1 MITIIEGSDGTGK
14 TTYAQKLTERYN
26 AQYLHAEQPRSRIW
40 SDEYIRPLTSDNMVL
55 DRWHL
60 GEVVWPKIY
69 GRVSLFDE
77 TTFDYC
83 NWELAKLGAR
93 LILLTRSEDA
103 IAEELLRR
111 GEELQIDFVLHSR
124 SLFVEAFRQ
133 VKYLDKTIIQSEVV
147 K

>member
-1 MITIIEGSDGTGK
+1 MI
-14 TTYAQKLTERYN
+14 
-26 AQYLHAEQPRSRIW
+26 
-40 SDEYIRPLTSDNMVL
+40 L

-69 GRVSLFDE
+69 GRQSLFDE

-111 GEELQIDFVLHSR
+111 GEEMQIDFVLHSR

-133 VKYLDKTIIQSEVV
+133 VRARRVVYLRSQLVFRWFLGWQNQYEINNF
-147 K
+147 

>member
-1 MITIIEGSDGTGK
+1 MITIIEGADGTGK
-14 TTYAQKLTERYN
+14 TTYAQKLSERFN
-26 AQYLHAEQPRSRIW
+26 AKYLHAEQPKTRLW
-40 SDEYIRPLTSDNMVL
+40 SDEYIRPITSQNMIL

-69 GRVSLFDE
+69 GRQSLFDE
-77 TTFDYC
+77 TTFDY
-83 NWELAKLGAR
+83 WELAKLGAR

-133 VKYLDKTIIQSEVV
+133 VRYLDKKIIHSEVV
-147 K
+147 R

>member
-14 TTYAQKLTERYN
+14 TTYAQKLTKQHN
-26 AQYLHAEQPRSRIW
+26 AKYLHAEQPKTKLW
-40 SDEYIRPLTSDNMVL
+40 SDEYIKPIDSNNIVL

-60 GEVVWPKIY
+60 GEIVWPEIY
-69 GRVSLFDE
+69 GRQSLFDE

-83 NWELAKLGAR
+83 NWELAKLGAS

-103 IAEELLRR
+103 IANELLIR
-111 GEELQIDFVLHSR
+111 GEESQIDFVLHSR
-124 SLFVEAFRQ
+124 SLFVEAFQR
-133 VKYLDKTIIQSEVV
+133 VRYLDKKIIHSEVV

>member
-1 MITIIEGSDGTGK
+1 MITIIEGADGTGK
-14 TTYAQKLTERYN
+14 TTYAQKLSERFN
-26 AQYLHAEQPRSRIW
+26 AKYLHAEQPKTRLW
-40 SDEYIRPLTSDNMVL
+40 SDEYIRPITSQNLIL

-60 GEVVWPKIY
+60 GEVVCPKIY
-69 GRVSLFDE
+69 GRQSLFDE

-133 VKYLDKTIIQSEVV
+133 VRYLDKKIIHSEVV
-147 K
+147 R

>member
-14 TTYAQKLTERYN
+14 TTYAQKLTKLHN
-26 AQYLHAEQPRSRIW
+26 AKYLHAEQPKTKLW
-40 SDEYIRPLTSDNMVL
+40 SDEYIRPITSNNMVL

-60 GEVVWPKIY
+60 GEIVWPEIY
-69 GRVSLFDE
+69 GRQSLFDE

-83 NWELAKLGAR
+83 NWELAKLGAS

-103 IAEELLRR
+103 IADELLIR
-111 GEELQIDFVLHSR
+111 GEESQIDFVLHSR
-124 SLFVEAFRQ
+124 SLFVKAFQKVR
-133 VKYLDKTIIQSEVV
+133 YLNKKIIHSEVV

>member
-14 TTYAQKLTERYN
+14 TTYAQKLTKRHN
-26 AQYLHAEQPRSRIW
+26 AKYLHAEQPKTKFW
-40 SDEYIRPLTSDNMVL
+40 YDEYIKPINSNNIVL

-60 GEVVWPKIY
+60 GEIVWPEIY
-69 GRVSLFDE
+69 GRQSLFDE

-83 NWELAKLGAR
+83 NWELAKLGAS

-103 IAEELLRR
+103 IADELLIR

-124 SLFVEAFRQ
+124 SLFVKAFQKVR
-133 VKYLDKTIIQSEVV
+133 YLDKKIIHSEVV